1 MTDTEKLRVSWLQA
15 VEVHAGRL
23 LTRWMRSPAAI
34 VYTVGVPVAMVAI
47 IRLMFSGMVQQF
59 SGTPMDMTDVAIMV
73 AVSQAFTGGLSGA
86 GAIVQERHEGLPQRL
101 ATLPGPRGTAISGR
115 ILAESIRAF
124 ASMLVALAVG
134 ALCGAS
140 FGGPVH
146 LLGIIASLT
155 VVAMAAGA
163 FGLML
168 GYVVETPQGAFSFTP
183 LVMAFTVFNTAMM
196 PRDMYAA
203 ALRPFV
209 DASPVTAVSRLVD
222 AIVSERVQAWQ
233 ILVFFCWFVGLVLLS
248 ALVLSRKMN
257 GLQR

>member
-1 MTDTEKLRVSWLQA
+1 M
-15 VEVHAGRL
+15 
-23 LTRWMRSPAAI
+23 
-34 VYTVGVPVAMVAI
+34 
-47 IRLMFSGMVQQF
+47 
-59 SGTPMDMTDVAIMV
+59 
-73 AVSQAFTGGLSGA
+73 
-86 GAIVQERHEGLPQRL
+86 
-101 ATLPGPRGTAISGR
+101 
-115 ILAESIRAF
+115 
-124 ASMLVALAVG
+124 
-134 ALCGAS
+134 
-140 FGGPVH
+140 H

-163 FGLML
+163 FGVML

-203 ALRPFV
+203 VLRPFV